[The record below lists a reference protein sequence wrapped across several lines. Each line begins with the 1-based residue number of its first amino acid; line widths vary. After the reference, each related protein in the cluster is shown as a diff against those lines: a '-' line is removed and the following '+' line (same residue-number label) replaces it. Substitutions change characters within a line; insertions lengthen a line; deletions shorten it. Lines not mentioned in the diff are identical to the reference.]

1 MCVQVYIL
9 EVIMAHLHLYHVDTA
24 DQLVRILYIFLH
36 LVRGTSFNQECH
48 QRLSWG
54 HGQNRIST
62 LAFSSPST
70 FLFLE
75 VLEFVGNSSGFF
87 LCMVVCKWICDYFG
101 YCPQLRLI
109 WNCGCTHGLCSL
121 SWGICSFAHM

>member
-1 MCVQVYIL
+1 MFLQSFIHFMCVQVYIL

-48 QRLSWG
+48 QRLSRG
-54 HGQNRIST
+54 HGQNTIST

-70 FLFLE
+70 F
-75 VLEFVGNSSGFF
+75 FVF
-87 LCMVVCKWICDYFG
+87 
-101 YCPQLRLI
+101 
-109 WNCGCTHGLCSL
+109 
-121 SWGICSFAHM
+121 